1 MSIFVRVRFDVS
13 DEQRAEFEQLAL
25 ALCEHA
31 EGGPGI
37 LTYRFF
43 SSGSGRYALLEEY
56 ADTAAALAHN
66 ESATEL
72 LDRVRKCTESISVE
86 LYGPLGPELHEWVRE
101 RPHATSYA
109 EFPDPGGES

>member
-1 MSIFVRVRFDVS
+1 MSIFVRVRFDVG
-13 DEQRAEFEQLAL
+13 DEQRAEFERLAL
-25 ALCEHA
+25 DLCEQA
-31 EGGPGI
+31 EGVPGI

-66 ESATEL
+66 DSATEL
-72 LDRVRKCTESISVE
+72 LDRLRHCTESIGVE

-101 RPHATSYA
+101 RHHATSYA
-109 EFPDPGGES
+109 EFPETGGRT